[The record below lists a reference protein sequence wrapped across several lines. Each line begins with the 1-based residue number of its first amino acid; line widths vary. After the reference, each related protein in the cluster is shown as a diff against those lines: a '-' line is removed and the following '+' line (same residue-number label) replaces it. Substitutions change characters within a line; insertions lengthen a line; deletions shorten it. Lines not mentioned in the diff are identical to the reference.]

1 MKENIRNVTNLTA
14 MKAWAEECAREIKAE
29 HELRKPLAVACN
41 EILQAYID
49 MNNRG
54 EFDILV
60 KLDKD
65 PKRKVIEYSLKLIY
79 LDYFRTSTN

>member
-1 MKENIRNVTNLTA
+1 
-14 MKAWAEECAREIKAE
+14 
-29 HELRKPLAVACN
+29 
-41 EILQAYID
+41 

-54 EFDILV
+54 EFDILI

-79 LDYFRTSTN
+79 LDYFRTSTNQLDKFNTYFMASK